1 MRRSLFYI
9 LLLGILTG
17 TVLGIA
23 TFGLPLPAEDM
34 APEPRSFQALILS
47 MGVGLADATLAAGGL
62 AILVLLAIAVADL
75 RRHARN
81 RRP

>member
-17 TVLGIA
+17 TVLGIG
-23 TFGLPLPAEDM
+23 TFGLPLPAVES
-34 APEPRSFQALILS
+34 APEPRSLQALIFS
-47 MGVGLADATLAAGGL
+47 MGIGLADATLAAGGL
-62 AILVLLAIAVADL
+62 AILILLAIAIADL